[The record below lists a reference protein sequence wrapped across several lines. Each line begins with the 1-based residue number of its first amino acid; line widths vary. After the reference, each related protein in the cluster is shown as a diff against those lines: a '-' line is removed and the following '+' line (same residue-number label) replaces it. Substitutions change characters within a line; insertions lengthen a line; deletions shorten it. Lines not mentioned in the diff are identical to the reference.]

1 MVGLWDSAMETL
13 ALMGLSVFL
22 SVAVGV
28 ILGIFCALSDRF
40 ERNMKPALDIMQV
53 MPAFVYLIPAMFFFG
68 IGGAPAILATMIY
81 SMPPIIRLTN
91 LGIRQVPN
99 ETVETATAFG
109 SSKSQILFKVQIPL
123 ALPLSLIHI

>member
-1 MVGLWDSAMETL
+1 
-13 ALMGLSVFL
+13 
-22 SVAVGV
+22 
-28 ILGIFCALSDRF
+28 
-40 ERNMKPALDIMQV
+40 
-53 MPAFVYLIPAMFFFG
+53 
-68 IGGAPAILATMIY
+68 MIY

-123 ALPLSLIHI
+123 AFQAS